1 MATNIEQKFFET
13 FKIKPLCQI
22 PDQYCGMK
30 NVYEEIT
37 SDILLQLEDMLLKK
51 HIQVEYC
58 CYDGNYYCSCTIP
71 LCNGKADNKKDAFLE
86 MLICVAENF
95 LGNSDMDG
103 EEEIYKQVQS
113 LFTEVGE

>member
-1 MATNIEQKFFET
+1 MRTNIEQKFFET
-13 FKIKPLCQI
+13 FGIEPKELEY
-22 PDQYCGMK
+22 PDNFEY
-30 NVYEEIT
+30 YPEIT
-37 SDILLQLEDMLLKK
+37 SDILLELEDILLKK

-58 CYDGNYYCSCTIP
+58 FYDGNYYCSCTIP

-95 LGNSDMDG
+95 LDNSDTDG